1 MYMSRHNTAGGV
13 GDFFMKWRNINMT
26 NNNPNTIPNFGAE
39 LCYLLFVI
47 SKNATRTANAV
58 IYNPY
63 FC

>member
-1 MYMSRHNTAGGV
+1 
-13 GDFFMKWRNINMT
+13 MT